1 MTIRSTPW
9 AMGGMGYQRVLV
21 VLHAAL
27 VGKATVAGSVVHQ
40 FEQAEHRIQR
50 TQGAFPGKRAPA
62 VKNVHDVRSGEQ
74 KQPTGRLRPA
84 TDCGQTGRLR
94 PGRPAAAYA

>member
-1 MTIRSTPW
+1 MIVTFFPEISLVI
-9 AMGGMGYQRVLV
+9 QRNFFLDRVPR
-21 VLHAAL
+21 ARCAPRAL
-27 VGKATVAGSVVHQ
+27 SLIHI